1 LSFRSHGLKPYG
13 RNAVIPSALIIQFRI
28 WPLVGLLN
36 QTRSEHT
43 VQAAVERAWTE
54 TEGTIRVVTHVAHDG
69 VTMPFAIRER
79 QQDVK
84 HRWRQRQHRI
94 GARNSSHIA
103 NISVTDIL
111 AIFALFVKI
120 KSAFDSRLLV
130 SDGRRLLPAVFLL
143 RVAV

>member
-1 LSFRSHGLKPYG
+1 LGFRSHGLTPHG
-13 RNAVIPSALIIQFRI
+13 SNAIIPPALIIQFRI
-28 WPLVGLLN
+28 WSLVGLLN

-94 GARNSSHIA
+94 GARTSSHQYIRDGY
-103 NISVTDIL
+103 IGGIRTLRQGRICLRYV
-111 AIFALFVKI
+111 AIN
-120 KSAFDSRLLV
+120 
-130 SDGRRLLPAVFLL
+130 GEG
-143 RVAV
+143 